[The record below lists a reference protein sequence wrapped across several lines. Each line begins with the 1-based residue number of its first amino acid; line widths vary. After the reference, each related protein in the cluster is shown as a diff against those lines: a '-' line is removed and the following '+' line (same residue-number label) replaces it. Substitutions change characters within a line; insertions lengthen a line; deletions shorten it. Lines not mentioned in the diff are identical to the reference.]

1 MTGVS
6 KQIACSRFGGAAASL
21 AVLLN
26 ASATMLCYDVMVTG
40 QLREMSAVRTSSYL
54 RVKLHCAYVQ
64 CGLGSMFCRKV
75 QHKVR
80 SVHELLCEP
89 RNWDVGC
96 AIDFASS
103 EDAVVRCTGYVAGYC
118 CCAMLGCML
127 KRQASCK
134 RLMVPSEASFVST
147 GDV

>member
-1 MTGVS
+1 MQTRV
-6 KQIACSRFGGAAASL
+6 CY
-21 AVLLN
+21 
-26 ASATMLCYDVMVTG
+26 ATMRLSRGSCARCQLCG
-40 QLREMSAVRTSSYL
+40 QAALCLRA
-54 RVKLHCAYVQ
+54 VQ

-75 QHKVR
+75 HHKVR

-118 CCAMLGCML
+118 CCAMQGCML

-134 RLMVPSEASFVST
+134 RLMVPGETSVVST
-147 GDV
+147 GDVWYRRRGDRHVSGLARGGKTAR